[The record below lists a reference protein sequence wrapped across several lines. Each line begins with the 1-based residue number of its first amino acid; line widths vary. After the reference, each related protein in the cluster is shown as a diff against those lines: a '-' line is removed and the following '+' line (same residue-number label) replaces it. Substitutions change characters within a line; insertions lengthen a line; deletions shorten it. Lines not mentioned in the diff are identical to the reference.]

1 MKRGFQKQLIQA
13 EKEYMKQEMC
23 LREAIRKKDHCI
35 DRLSLV
41 IEQMRKARYE
51 SVDRITREA
60 IKKNWYSWAIYALKG
75 LHVLRFALL

>member
-13 EKEYMKQEMC
+13 DKEYIKQEMC

-41 IEQMRKARYE
+41 IEEMRKARYE
-51 SVDRITREA
+51 SVDRITLEA
-60 IKKNWYSWAIYALKG
+60 IKKYWYLWAIYALNG
-75 LHVLRFALL
+75 LNASAIELL